1 MGCASAKHVEAIKP
15 VATKPLVFFVLGGPG
30 SGKGTQSLKLARE
43 HGFVHLSAGD
53 LLREEKK
60 TESETA
66 VMINTYIKE
75 GKIVPGEVTVGLM
88 KKAIKANGW
97 EKSKY
102 LIDGFPRNQ
111 ENLEIWQRL
120 LGDEINVPFILFLD
134 ANEDE
139 MIHRILE
146 RAKTSGRDDDNM
158 ESLKKRF
165 GVFNNETLPVVQI
178 FDKQDKVRRVQAIG
192 SIDEVYTGVKK
203 QFNSY
208 I

>member
-1 MGCASAKHVEAIKP
+1 MGCKSAKNHVEDIKP
-15 VATKPLVFFVLGGPG
+15 VAKPLVFFMLGGPG
-30 SGKGTQSLKLARE
+30 SGKGTQSLKLAKE
-43 HGFVHLSAGD
+43 HNFVHLSAGD
-53 LLREEKK
+53 LLREENK

-88 KKAIKANGW
+88 KKAIQANGW

-111 ENLEIWQRL
+111 ENLEIWQKI
-120 LGDEINVPFILFLD
+120 LGEEINVPFILFLD

-165 GVFNNETLPVVQI
+165 GVFNNET
-178 FDKQDKVRRVQAIG
+178 
-192 SIDEVYTGVKK
+192 
-203 QFNSY
+203 
-208 I
+208 

>member
-1 MGCASAKHVEAIKP
+1 MGCTSAKHNVEAIKP
-15 VATKPLVFFVLGGPG
+15 LAKPLVFFVLGGPG
-30 SGKGTQSLKLARE
+30 SGKGTQSLKLAKE

-60 TESETA
+60 TASETA
-66 VMINTYIKE
+66 AMINTYIKE

-88 KKAIKANGW
+88 KKAIQANGW

-102 LIDGFPRNQ
+102 LIDGFPRNK
-111 ENLEIWQRL
+111 ENLDIWQKL
-120 LGDEINVPFILFLD
+120 MGEEINVPFILFLD

-165 GVFNNETLPVVQI
+165 GVFNNETMPVVQI
-178 FDKQDKVRRVQAIG
+178 FDKLVKVRRVNALGTIE
-192 SIDEVYTGVKK
+192 EVYEGVKK
-203 QFNSY
+203 QYEGF

>member
-1 MGCASAKHVEAIKP
+1 M
-15 VATKPLVFFVLGGPG
+15 
-30 SGKGTQSLKLARE
+30 
-43 HGFVHLSAGD
+43 HLSAGD

-192 SIDEVYTGVKK
+192 TIDEVYEGVKK